1 MEQRRSEDS
10 ARQVTKDELRNP
22 VDRPKLVHRHSER
35 SDRTDYFDRKVSGS
49 STEQAPAKEK
59 LNIMKRG
66 ARVMAAVAAL
76 QGTAK
81 GTVGKEE
88 AVLDP
93 KVVDREFEA
102 VLASRNVP

>member
-10 ARQVTKDELRNP
+10 ARRSKDELRAP

-102 VLASRNVP
+102 VLASRNVPE